1 MTSCA
6 HMPESIRESHVG
18 TSAVSSEQNSL
29 WWGRIGERG
38 AKDGR
43 EYADEN
49 VMRAM
54 RLNAAKNMDTH
65 EFVCAL
71 ITLKNFSQEI

>member
-18 TSAVSSEQNSL
+18 TSAVSSEHSL
-29 WWGRIGERG
+29 WWGRIGEREV
-38 AKDGR
+38 KDGR

-49 VMRAM
+49 VMRAT

>member
-1 MTSCA
+1 M
-6 HMPESIRESHVG
+6 
-18 TSAVSSEQNSL
+18 
-29 WWGRIGERG
+29 
-38 AKDGR
+38 KDGR
-43 EYADEN
+43 GHADEN

-65 EFVCAL
+65 ESVCAL

>member
-1 MTSCA
+1 MTSERA
-6 HMPESIRESHVG
+6 TWALQLLVVNKKVYG
-18 TSAVSSEQNSL
+18 
-29 WWGRIGERG
+29 GERG
-38 AKDGR
+38 VKDGR
-43 EYADEN
+43 GYADEN

>member
-1 MTSCA
+1 M
-6 HMPESIRESHVG
+6 
-18 TSAVSSEQNSL
+18 
-29 WWGRIGERG
+29 
-38 AKDGR
+38 KDGR
-43 EYADEN
+43 GYADEN

-54 RLNAAKNMDTH
+54 RLNAAKNMDTR